1 MLGDST
7 QDEIEM
13 LKAQMTLEKQ
23 SIQRLHVQLR
33 DLSKENSKKLVRQEH
48 TLDSSSSSKP
58 GLTEESLSNVKLS
71 LGDQY
76 SEEEAK
82 ENITYDDVPIN
93 V

>member
-23 SIQRLHVQLR
+23 SIQRLHVQLG
-33 DLSKENSKKLVRQEH
+33 DLSKENSEKLVRQER

-58 GLTEESLSNVKLS
+58 GLTEESLSNVESS
-71 LGDQY
+71 LGHQY
-76 SEEEAK
+76 SEEEAN